1 MVSEAR
7 LKKAKFMQRLL
18 TLVNEYNK
26 ILVVAIDNVGG
37 KQMQTIRVQLR
48 GRAVMLMGK
57 NTLMRKA
64 IKDNEKDLPKLV
76 PLLPYIK
83 QNVGLIFTNG
93 DVKALREEI
102 EELQVPAAAKQGQV
116 SDVKVVI
123 PSGNTGMEPTKTS
136 FFQALNIPTKIT
148 RGCVDITSDYTL
160 LVPGQVVNSSD
171 ALLLKM
177 MNIKPFTY
185 GFKVRTVYDDGT
197 IFSAAVLD
205 LTTEDVV
212 NKYRVALQNIASIGL
227 ATGIPNRASVPHS
240 MANSL
245 KELMAVSVSTKYFP
259 SAFSEIGEYLADP
272 SKFATAEPE
281 KKKDDAPADD
291 SSDSSSSSDGGIDL
305 F

>member
-7 LKKAKFMQRLL
+7 KKKAKFMQKLL

-26 ILVVAIDNVGG
+26 ILVVSIDNVGG
-37 KQMQTIRVQLR
+37 AQMQQVRMQLR

-57 NTLMRKA
+57 NTLISKA
-64 IKDNEKDLPKLV
+64 IRDNAKDLPKLL
-76 PLLPYIK
+76 PLLPYVK
-83 QNVGLIFTNG
+83 NNVGLIFTN
-93 DVKALREEI
+93 DDIKTLRSEI
-102 EELQVPAAAKQGQV
+102 EELQVPAQAKQGQV

-123 PSGNTGMEPTKTS
+123 PAGNTGMEPTKTS

-177 MNIKPFTY
+177 LGVKPFTY

-205 LTTEDVV
+205 LTTDDVV
-212 NKYRVALQNIASIGL
+212 NKYRSALQNIASIGL
-227 ATGIPNRASVPHS
+227 STGIPNRASIPHS

-245 KELMAVSVSTKYFP
+245 KDILAVSLSTKYFP
-259 SAFSEIGEYLADP
+259 ESLNEIKEYLADP
-272 SKFATAEPE
+272 SKFAVAEAPKEDKTA
-281 KKKDDAPADD
+281 DAD
-291 SSDSSSSSDGGIDL
+291 SDSSSSSSAGGIDL